1 MKTYSVTFL
10 PEERSIEVAP
20 GKTIMEAAIA
30 AGVPI
35 NSICGG
41 DGVCGKCRVLIRSG
55 KVTAEPNEFLT
66 RRDIQRGVALACQT
80 YPAGDVVIEVP
91 LESRVGA
98 VPRLMA
104 EDAVRFAPVSQWI
117 GEEAPY
123 VYEPLARKDYLQ
135 LSPPTLDDSISDQ
148 ERIYRELRRRRDI
161 PIMQAGLSILR
172 QMPALLRASN
182 WQVTVTMGQRGGTVE
197 VLQIEPGDTSSRN
210 YGVAVDVGTTTV
222 DAHLVDLASSEA
234 DQLPDAGPIVRHVLQ
249 HLSADCTVGAQAKY
263 NSQISYGEDIISR
276 IMYANTDEKL
286 QTLRECVVNDIND
299 LIAALTVETKTRL
312 HDIAYVMCAGNTTM
326 THLLLGLDVAN
337 IRREPYVPAASF
349 APVIRAAEVGIKI
362 NARGLLGVVPSVAS
376 YVGGDLVADVLVS
389 GMNDSEE
396 VSMLV
401 DMGTNGEIVIGNK
414 EWLACC
420 SASAGPAFEGGGITC
435 GMRATNGAIEHIVF
449 DEDCRTAEC
458 GVIGGGKPLGLCG
471 SGLIDLVA
479 EMLRVGCIDR
489 TGRFVP
495 ETCGA
500 RLSRDGGQA
509 EFVVVPG
516 SATALG
522 RDIVITEADIASFI
536 RAKGAIYTAAGALL
550 RHTGLDFTDIRHVYV
565 AGGFGNYLNVR
576 KAIRIGLLPDLPIEH
591 FQFIGNGSL
600 QGAKMALL
608 SRQAFDVMEKRIAPN
623 MTHFELSTDP
633 QFMNEYTGSLFLPHT
648 NIEKFPSVEK
658 EQSEIPVR

>member
-1 MKTYSVTFL
+1 MKTFTVAFL
-10 PEERSIEVAP
+10 PEEKSVEIAP
-20 GKTIMEAAIA
+20 GKTIMEAATA
-30 AGVPI
+30 AGVAI

-41 DGVCGKCRVLIRSG
+41 DGVCGKCRVIVRSG

-80 YPAGDVVIEVP
+80 YPDGDVVIEVP
-91 LESRVGA
+91 LESRIGA
-98 VPRLMA
+98 VPRLAA
-104 EDAVRFAPVSQWI
+104 EDAVRFAPVSQWV
-117 GEEAPY
+117 GEGAPY
-123 VYEPLARKDYLQ
+123 AYEPLSRKDYLQ
-135 LSPPTLDDSISDQ
+135 VPPPTLADSISDQ
-148 ERIYRELRRRRDI
+148 ERIYRELRRHRDI
-161 PIMQAGLSILR
+161 PIMQTGLSVLR

-182 WQVTVTMGQRGGTVE
+182 WRVTVTTGQRGGTVE
-197 VLQIEPGDTSSRN
+197 VVQIEPGDTSSRN

-222 DAHLVDLASSEA
+222 DAHLVDLASSE
-234 DQLPDAGPIVRHVLQ
+234 
-249 HLSADCTVGAQAKY
+249 TVGAQAKY

-276 IMYANTDEKL
+276 IVYANTDEKL
-286 QTLRECVVNDIND
+286 QTLRQCVVNDIND

-337 IRREPYVPAASF
+337 IRREPYVPSASF

-389 GMNDSEE
+389 GMNDSDE

-401 DMGTNGEIVIGNK
+401 DMGTNGEIVIGNR

-420 SASAGPAFEGGGITC
+420 SASAGPAFEGGGIAC
-435 GMRATNGAIEHIVF
+435 GMRATHGAIEHIAF
-449 DEDCRTAEC
+449 TEGCRTAEC

-479 EMLRVGCIDR
+479 ELLRAGCIDR

-495 ETCGA
+495 EVCGA
-500 RLSRDGGQA
+500 RFSRNGGQA
-509 EFVVVPG
+509 EFVVLPG

-536 RAKGAIYTAAGALL
+536 RAKGAIYTAAEALL

-565 AGGFGNYLNVR
+565 AGGFGNYLDVR
-576 KAIRIGLLPDLPIEH
+576 KAIRIGLLPDLPDER

-608 SRQAFDVMEKRIAPN
+608 SRQALEVMEKRIAPN

-633 QFMNEYTGSLFLPHT
+633 QFMNEFTGSLFLPHT
-648 NIEKFPSVEK
+648 NIEKFPSVER
-658 EQSEIPVR
+658 EQAGILAR

>member
-1 MKTYSVTFL
+1 MKAYSVTFL
-10 PEERSIEVAP
+10 PEEKSVQIAP
-20 GKTIMEAAIA
+20 GKTVMEAAIA

-41 DGVCGKCRVLIRSG
+41 DGVCGKCRVIVKSG

-80 YPAGDVVIEVP
+80 YPDGDVVIEVP

-98 VPRLMA
+98 VPRLAA
-104 EDAVRFAPVSQWI
+104 EDALRFAPVLPWV
-117 GEEAPY
+117 GEGAPY
-123 VYEPLARKDYLQ
+123 AYDPLCRKDYLE
-135 LSPPTLDDSISDQ
+135 LPPPSLEDNISDQ

-161 PIMQAGLSILR
+161 PIMQTGLSVLR
-172 QMPALLRASN
+172 QMPTVLRSSN
-182 WQVTVTMGQRGGTVE
+182 WRVTVTTAQRGGTVE

-222 DAHLVDLASSEA
+222 DAHLVDLVTSET
-234 DQLPDAGPIVRHVLQ
+234 L
-249 HLSADCTVGAQAKY
+249 GAQAKY
-263 NSQISYGEDIISR
+263 NSQISYGEDVISR

-286 QTLRECVVNDIND
+286 HTLRECVVNDIND

-312 HDIAYVMCAGNTTM
+312 HDITYVMCAGNTTM
-326 THLLLGLDVAN
+326 IHLLLGLEVAN
-337 IRREPYVPAASF
+337 IRREPYVPSASF

-362 NARGLLGVVPSVAS
+362 NARGLLGVIPSVAS

-389 GMNDSEE
+389 GMADSED

-401 DMGTNGEIVIGNK
+401 DMGTNGEIVIGNRD
-414 EWLACC
+414 WLACC

-435 GMRATNGAIEHIVF
+435 GMRATHGAIEHITLGDGCQV
-449 DEDCRTAEC
+449 TAC
-458 GVIGGGKPLGLCG
+458 GVIGGGKPLGMCG

-479 EMLRVGCIDR
+479 ELLRVGCIDR

-495 ETCGA
+495 EVCGA

-509 EFVVVPG
+509 ELVVLPG

-536 RAKGAIYTAAGALL
+536 RAKGAIYTAAEALL
-550 RHTGLDFTDIRHVYV
+550 RHTGLDFTDVQRVYV
-565 AGGFGNYLNVR
+565 AGGFGNYLDVR
-576 KAIRIGLLPDLPIEH
+576 KTIRIGLLPDLPIER

-633 QFMNEYTGSLFLPHT
+633 QFMNEFTGSLFLPHT
-648 NIEKFPSVEK
+648 NIEKFPSLAK
-658 EQSEIPVR
+658 EQPRIPVR

>member
-1 MKTYSVTFL
+1 VKTFTVTFL
-10 PEERSIEVAP
+10 PEEKSIQVAP

-30 AGVPI
+30 AAVPI

-41 DGVCGKCRVLIRSG
+41 DGVCGKCRVIIRSG

-66 RRDIQRGVALACQT
+66 RREIQRGVALACQT
-80 YPAGDVVIEVP
+80 YPEGDVLIEVP

-98 VPRLMA
+98 VPQLVA
-104 EDAVRFAPVSQWI
+104 EDAVRFAPVSQWV
-117 GEEAPY
+117 GEGAPY
-123 VYEPLARKDYLQ
+123 AYEPLCRKDYLQ
-135 LSPPTLDDSISDQ
+135 LSPPTLDDNMSDQ
-148 ERIYRELRRRRDI
+148 ERIYGELRRRRHI
-161 PIMQAGLSILR
+161 RIMQTGLAVLR
-172 QMPALLRASN
+172 QMPSLLRASN
-182 WQVTVTMGQRGGTVE
+182 WRVTVTTGQRGGTVE

-222 DAHLVDLASSEA
+222 DAHLVDLASSE
-234 DQLPDAGPIVRHVLQ
+234 
-249 HLSADCTVGAQAKY
+249 TVGAQAKY
-263 NSQISYGEDIISR
+263 NSQISYGEDVISR

-286 QTLRECVVNDIND
+286 QTLRQCVVNDIND

-312 HDIAYVMCAGNTTM
+312 HDIDYVMCAGNTTM
-326 THLLLGLDVAN
+326 THLLLGLEAAN
-337 IRREPYVPAASF
+337 IRREPYVPSASF
-349 APVIRAAEVGIKI
+349 APVIRAAEIGIKI
-362 NARGLLGVVPSVAS
+362 NARGLLGVIPSVAS

-389 GMNDSEE
+389 GMHDSDD

-401 DMGTNGEIVIGNK
+401 DMGTNGEIVIGNRD
-414 EWLACC
+414 WLACC

-435 GMRATNGAIEHIVF
+435 GMRATLGAIEHIAF
-449 DEDCRTAEC
+449 SEGCRTAEC

-479 EMLRVGCIDR
+479 ELLRARCIDR

-495 ETCGA
+495 EVCGA
-500 RLSRDGGQA
+500 RFSRDGGQG
-509 EFVVVPG
+509 EFVVIPG
-516 SATALG
+516 SVTALG
-522 RDIVITEADIASFI
+522 RDITITEADIASFI
-536 RAKGAIYTAAGALL
+536 RAKGAIYTAAEALM

-565 AGGFGNYLNVR
+565 AGGFGSYLDVR
-576 KAIRIGLLPDLPIEH
+576 KAIRIGLLPDLPSER

-608 SRQAFDVMEKRIAPN
+608 SQQALDVMEKGIAPN

-633 QFMNEYTGSLFLPHT
+633 QFMNEFTGSLFLPHT

-658 EQSEIPVR
+658 EQAGIPAR

>member
-1 MKTYSVTFL
+1 VKTFTVAFL
-10 PEERSIEVAP
+10 PEEKSVEIAP
-20 GKTIMEAAIA
+20 GKTIMEAATA
-30 AGVPI
+30 AGVAI

-41 DGVCGKCRVLIRSG
+41 DGVCGKCRVIVRSG

-80 YPAGDVVIEVP
+80 YPDGDVVIEVP
-91 LESRVGA
+91 LESRIGA
-98 VPRLMA
+98 VPRLAA
-104 EDAVRFAPVSQWI
+104 EDAVRFAPVSQWV
-117 GEEAPY
+117 GEGAPY
-123 VYEPLARKDYLQ
+123 AYEPLSRKDYLQ
-135 LSPPTLDDSISDQ
+135 VPPPTLADSISDQ
-148 ERIYRELRRRRDI
+148 ERIYRELRRHRDI
-161 PIMQAGLSILR
+161 PIMQTGLSVLR

-182 WQVTVTMGQRGGTVE
+182 WRVTVTTGQRGGTVE
-197 VLQIEPGDTSSRN
+197 VVQIEPGDTSSRN

-222 DAHLVDLASSEA
+222 DAHLVDLASSE
-234 DQLPDAGPIVRHVLQ
+234 
-249 HLSADCTVGAQAKY
+249 TVGAQAKY

-276 IMYANTDEKL
+276 IVYANTDEKL
-286 QTLRECVVNDIND
+286 QTLRQCVVNDIND

-337 IRREPYVPAASF
+337 IRREPYVPSASF

-389 GMNDSEE
+389 GMNDSDE

-401 DMGTNGEIVIGNK
+401 DMGTNGEIVIGNR

-420 SASAGPAFEGGGITC
+420 SASAGPAFEGGGIAC
-435 GMRATNGAIEHIVF
+435 GMRATHGAIEHIAF
-449 DEDCRTAEC
+449 TEGCRTAEC

-479 EMLRVGCIDR
+479 ELLRAGCIDR

-495 ETCGA
+495 EVCGA
-500 RLSRDGGQA
+500 RFSRNGGQA
-509 EFVVVPG
+509 EFVVLPG

-536 RAKGAIYTAAGALL
+536 RAKGAIYTAAEALL

-565 AGGFGNYLNVR
+565 AGGFGNYLDVR
-576 KAIRIGLLPDLPIEH
+576 KAIRIGLLPDLPDER

-608 SRQAFDVMEKRIAPN
+608 SRQALEVMEKRIAPN

-633 QFMNEYTGSLFLPHT
+633 QFMNEFTGSLFLPHT
-648 NIEKFPSVEK
+648 NIEKFPSVER
-658 EQSEIPVR
+658 EQAGILAR

>member
-1 MKTYSVTFL
+1 MKTFTVTFL
-10 PEERSIEVAP
+10 PEEKSVEIAP
-20 GKTIMEAAIA
+20 GKTIMEAATA

-41 DGVCGKCRVLIRSG
+41 DGICGKCRVIIRSG

-80 YPAGDVVIEVP
+80 CPEGDVVIEVP

-98 VPRLMA
+98 LPRLTA
-104 EDAVRFAPVSQWI
+104 EDAVRFAPVRQWV
-117 GEEAPY
+117 GEGAPY
-123 VYEPLARKDYLQ
+123 AYEPLSRKDYLQ
-135 LSPPTLDDSISDQ
+135 LPPPTLDDNISDQ
-148 ERIYRELRRRRDI
+148 ERIYRELRRHRHIR
-161 PIMQAGLSILR
+161 IMQTGLAILR

-182 WQVTVTMGQRGGTVE
+182 WRVTVSTGQRGGTVE
-197 VLQIEPGDTSSRN
+197 VVQIEPGDTSSRN

-222 DAHLVDLASSEA
+222 DAHLVDLVSSE
-234 DQLPDAGPIVRHVLQ
+234 
-249 HLSADCTVGAQAKY
+249 TVGAQAKY
-263 NSQISYGEDIISR
+263 NSQISYGEDVISR

-286 QTLRECVVNDIND
+286 QALRQCVVNDIND

-312 HDIAYVMCAGNTTM
+312 HDISYVMCAGNTTM
-326 THLLLGLDVAN
+326 THLLLGLEVAN
-337 IRREPYVPAASF
+337 IRREPYVPSASF
-349 APVIRAAEVGIKI
+349 APVIRAAEIGIKI
-362 NARGLLGVVPSVAS
+362 NARGLLGAVPSVAS
-376 YVGGDLVADVLVS
+376 YVGGDVVADVLVS
-389 GMNDSEE
+389 GMHDSDD

-401 DMGTNGEIVIGNK
+401 DMGTNGEIVIGNR

-435 GMRATNGAIEHIVF
+435 GMRATQGAIEHIAF
-449 DEDCRTAEC
+449 DKGCRTAEC

-479 EMLRVGCIDR
+479 ELLRAGCIDR
-489 TGRFVP
+489 SGRFVP
-495 ETCGA
+495 EVCGA
-500 RLSRDGGQA
+500 RFSRDGGQA
-509 EFVVVPG
+509 EFVIIPG

-522 RDIVITEADIASFI
+522 RDIIITEADIASFI
-536 RAKGAIYTAAGALL
+536 RAKGAIYTAAEALL

-565 AGGFGNYLNVR
+565 AGGFGSYLDVR
-576 KAIRIGLLPDLPIEH
+576 KAIRIGLLPDLPTER

-608 SRQAFDVMEKRIAPN
+608 SRQALEVMEKRIAPN

-633 QFMNEYTGSLFLPHT
+633 QFMNEFTGSLFLPHT

-658 EQSEIPVR
+658 EQLEFAAR

>member
-1 MKTYSVTFL
+1 VKTFTVTFL
-10 PEERSIEVAP
+10 PEEKSVEIAP
-20 GKTIMEAAIA
+20 GKTIMEAATA

-41 DGVCGKCRVLIRSG
+41 DGVCGKCRVIVRSG

-66 RRDIQRGVALACQT
+66 RREIQRGVALACQT
-80 YPAGDVVIEVP
+80 YPESDVFIEVP

-104 EDAVRFAPVSQWI
+104 EDAARFAPVSQWV
-117 GEEAPY
+117 GEGAPY
-123 VYEPLARKDYLQ
+123 AYEPLSRKDYLQ
-135 LSPPTLDDSISDQ
+135 LSPPGLDDNISDQ
-148 ERIYRELRRRRDI
+148 ERIYRELRRRRHI
-161 PIMQAGLSILR
+161 RIMQTGLSVLR
-172 QMPALLRASN
+172 QMPSLVRTSD
-182 WQVTVTMGQRGGTVE
+182 WRVTVTTGQRGGTVE
-197 VLQIEPGDTSSRN
+197 VVQIEPGDTSSRN

-222 DAHLVDLASSEA
+222 DAHLVDLASSE
-234 DQLPDAGPIVRHVLQ
+234 
-249 HLSADCTVGAQAKY
+249 TVGAQAKY

-286 QTLRECVVNDIND
+286 QTLRHCVVNDIND

-312 HDIAYVMCAGNTTM
+312 HDITYVMCAGNTTM
-326 THLLLGLDVAN
+326 THLLLGLPVAN
-337 IRREPYVPAASF
+337 IRREPYVPSASF

-389 GMNDSEE
+389 GIIDSDD

-401 DMGTNGEIVIGNK
+401 DMGTNGEIVMGNRD
-414 EWLACC
+414 WLACC

-435 GMRATNGAIEHIVF
+435 GMRATNGAVERIALAEG
-449 DEDCRTAEC
+449 CRAAEL
-458 GVIGGGKPLGLCG
+458 GVIGGGKPIGLCG

-479 EMLRVGCIDR
+479 ELLRTRCIDR

-495 ETCGA
+495 EACGT
-500 RLSRDGGQA
+500 RLSRDGGQD
-509 EFVVVPG
+509 ELVVLPG
-516 SATALG
+516 STTALG
-522 RDIVITEADIASFI
+522 RDIVITEADIGSFI
-536 RAKGAIYTAAGALL
+536 RAKGAIYTAAEALL
-550 RHTGLDFTDIRHVYV
+550 RHTGLDFTDVRHVYV
-565 AGGFGNYLNVR
+565 AGGFGSYLDVR
-576 KAIRIGLLPDLPIEH
+576 KAIRIGLLPDLPSER

-608 SRQAFDVMEKRIAPN
+608 SRQALEVMEKAIAPN

-633 QFMNEYTGSLFLPHT
+633 QFMNEFTGSLFLPHT
-648 NIEKFPSVEK
+648 NIEKFPSVEA
-658 EQSEIPVR
+658 EQASIPAR

>member
-1 MKTYSVTFL
+1 VKTFSVTFL
-10 PEERSIEVAP
+10 PEEKSVEIAP
-20 GKTIMEAAIA
+20 GKTIIEAAIA

-41 DGVCGKCRVLIRSG
+41 DGVCGKCRVIVRSG

-80 YPAGDVVIEVP
+80 YPDGDVVIEVP
-91 LESRVGA
+91 LESRIGA
-98 VPRLMA
+98 VPRLAA
-104 EDAVRFAPVSQWI
+104 EDAARFAPVSQWV
-117 GEEAPY
+117 GEGAPY
-123 VYEPLARKDYLQ
+123 AYEPLSRKDYLEVP
-135 LSPPTLDDSISDQ
+135 PPTLDDNISDQ
-148 ERIYRELRRRRDI
+148 ERIYRELRRHRDI
-161 PIMQAGLSILR
+161 PIMQTGLSILR
-172 QMPALLRASN
+172 QMPGLLRAGN
-182 WQVTVTMGQRGGTVE
+182 WRVTVTMGQRGGTVE
-197 VLQIEPGDTSSRN
+197 VVQIEPGDTSSRN

-222 DAHLVDLASSEA
+222 DAHLVDLGSSE
-234 DQLPDAGPIVRHVLQ
+234 
-249 HLSADCTVGAQAKY
+249 TVGAQAKY

-286 QTLRECVVNDIND
+286 HTLRQCVVNDIND
-299 LIAALTVETKTRL
+299 LIAGLTVETKTRL
-312 HDIAYVMCAGNTTM
+312 QDISYVMCAGNTTM

-337 IRREPYVPAASF
+337 IRREPYVPSASF

-389 GMNDSEE
+389 GMNDSNE
-396 VSMLV
+396 VSILV
-401 DMGTNGEIVIGNK
+401 DMGTNGEIVAGNR

-435 GMRATNGAIEHIVF
+435 GMRATQGAIEHIAF
-449 DEDCRTAEC
+449 GEGRQTAEC

-479 EMLRVGCIDR
+479 ELLRVGCIDR

-495 ETCGA
+495 EVCGP
-500 RLSRDGGQA
+500 RLTPDGGQP
-509 EFVVVPG
+509 EFVVIPG
-516 SATALG
+516 SGTALG

-536 RAKGAIYTAAGALL
+536 RAKGAIYTAAEALL
-550 RHTGLDFTDIRHVYV
+550 RHTGLDFTDIRRVYV
-565 AGGFGNYLNVR
+565 AGGFGNYLDVR
-576 KAIRIGLLPDLPIEH
+576 KAIRIGLLPDLPIER

-623 MTHFELSTDP
+623 MTHFELSVDP

-648 NIEKFPSVEK
+648 NIEKFPSVVR
-658 EQSEIPVR
+658 EQPRIAVR

>member
-1 MKTYSVTFL
+1 MKTFSVTFL
-10 PEERSIEVAP
+10 PEEKSVEIAP
-20 GKTIMEAAIA
+20 GKTIIEAATA

-41 DGVCGKCRVLIRSG
+41 DGVCGKCRVIVRSG

-80 YPAGDVVIEVP
+80 YPDGDVVVEVP
-91 LESRVGA
+91 LESRIGA
-98 VPRLMA
+98 VPRLAA
-104 EDAVRFAPVSQWI
+104 EDAARFAPISQWV
-117 GEEAPY
+117 GEGAPY
-123 VYEPLARKDYLQ
+123 AYEPLSRKDYLQ
-135 LSPPTLDDSISDQ
+135 LPPATLDDNISDQ
-148 ERIYRELRRRRDI
+148 ERIYRELRRRRDL
-161 PIMQAGLSILR
+161 PIMQTGLSILR
-172 QMPALLRASN
+172 QMPGLLRAGN
-182 WQVTVTMGQRGGTVE
+182 WRVTVTMGQRGGTVE
-197 VLQIEPGDTSSRN
+197 VVQIEPGDTSSRN

-222 DAHLVDLASSEA
+222 DAHLVDLGSSE
-234 DQLPDAGPIVRHVLQ
+234 
-249 HLSADCTVGAQAKY
+249 TVGAQAKY

-286 QTLRECVVNDIND
+286 NTLRQCVVNDIND
-299 LIAALTVETKTRL
+299 LITGLTVETKTRL
-312 HDIAYVMCAGNTTM
+312 QDISYVMCAGNTTM

-337 IRREPYVPAASF
+337 IRREPYVPSASF

-389 GMNDSEE
+389 GMNDSDE
-396 VSMLV
+396 VSILV
-401 DMGTNGEIVIGNK
+401 DMGTNGEIVAGNR

-435 GMRATNGAIEHIVF
+435 GMRATHGAIEHIAF
-449 DEDCRTAEC
+449 GERCQTAEC

-479 EMLRVGCIDR
+479 ELLRMGCIDR

-495 ETCGA
+495 EVCGA
-500 RLSRDGGQA
+500 RLGRDGGQS

-516 SATALG
+516 SGTALG
-522 RDIVITEADIASFI
+522 RDIVISEADIASFI
-536 RAKGAIYTAAGALL
+536 RAKGAIYTAAEALL

-565 AGGFGNYLNVR
+565 AGGFGNYLDVR
-576 KAIRIGLLPDLPIEH
+576 KAIRIGLLPDLPLDR

-608 SRQAFDVMEKRIAPN
+608 SQQAFDVMEKRIAPN

-648 NIEKFPSVEK
+648 NIEKFPSVER
-658 EQSEIPVR
+658 EQPRIAVR

>member
-1 MKTYSVTFL
+1 VKTFTVTFL
-10 PEERSIEVAP
+10 PEEKSVEIAP
-20 GKTIMEAAIA
+20 GKTIIEAATA

-35 NSICGG
+35 NGICGG
-41 DGVCGKCRVLIRSG
+41 DGVCGKCRVIVRSG

-66 RRDIQRGVALACQT
+66 RREIQRGVALACQT
-80 YPAGDVVIEVP
+80 YPDGDVVVEVP

-98 VPRLMA
+98 IPRLAA
-104 EDAVRFAPVSQWI
+104 EDAARFAPISQWV
-117 GEEAPY
+117 GEGAPY
-123 VYEPLARKDYLQ
+123 AYEPLSRKDYLQ
-135 LSPPTLDDSISDQ
+135 LPPATLDDNISDQ

-161 PIMQAGLSILR
+161 PIMQTGLSILR
-172 QMPALLRASN
+172 QMPSLLRAGN
-182 WQVTVTMGQRGGTVE
+182 WRVTVTMGQRGGTVE
-197 VLQIEPGDTSSRN
+197 VVQIEPGDTSSRN

-222 DAHLVDLASSEA
+222 DAHLVDLGSSE
-234 DQLPDAGPIVRHVLQ
+234 
-249 HLSADCTVGAQAKY
+249 TVGAQAKY

-286 QTLRECVVNDIND
+286 HTLRQCVVNDIND
-299 LIAALTVETKTRL
+299 LIAGLTMETKTRL
-312 HDIAYVMCAGNTTM
+312 QDISYVMCAGNTTM

-337 IRREPYVPAASF
+337 IRREPYVPSASF

-389 GMNDSEE
+389 GMNDSDE
-396 VSMLV
+396 VSILV
-401 DMGTNGEIVIGNK
+401 DMGTNGEIVAGNR

-435 GMRATNGAIEHIVF
+435 GMRATTGAIEHIAF
-449 DEDCRTAEC
+449 GEGCQTAEY

-479 EMLRVGCIDR
+479 ELLRVGCIDR

-495 ETCGA
+495 EVCGA
-500 RLSRDGGQA
+500 RLTRDGEQA
-509 EFVVVPG
+509 EFVVIPG
-516 SATALG
+516 SGTALG

-536 RAKGAIYTAAGALL
+536 RAKGAIYTAAEALL
-550 RHTGLDFTDIRHVYV
+550 RHTGLDFTDIRRVYV
-565 AGGFGNYLNVR
+565 AGGFGNYLDVR
-576 KAIRIGLLPDLPIEH
+576 KAIRIGLLPDLPLER

-623 MTHFELSTDP
+623 MTHFELSVDP

-648 NIEKFPSVEK
+648 NIEKFPSVVR
-658 EQSEIPVR
+658 EQPRIAVR

>member
-1 MKTYSVTFL
+1 VKTFSVAFL
-10 PEERSIEVAP
+10 PDEKSVEIAP
-20 GKTIMEAAIA
+20 GKTIIEAATA

-41 DGVCGKCRVLIRSG
+41 DGVCGKCRVIVRSG

-66 RRDIQRGVALACQT
+66 RREIQRGVALACQT
-80 YPAGDVVIEVP
+80 YPDGDVVVEVP
-91 LESRVGA
+91 LESRIGA
-98 VPRLMA
+98 VPRLAA
-104 EDAVRFAPVSQWI
+104 EDAARFAPVSQWV
-117 GEEAPY
+117 GEGAPY
-123 VYEPLARKDYLQ
+123 AYEPLSRKDYLEVP
-135 LSPPTLDDSISDQ
+135 PPTLDDNISDQ

-161 PIMQAGLSILR
+161 PIMQTGLSILR
-172 QMPALLRASN
+172 QMPGLLRAGN
-182 WQVTVTMGQRGGTVE
+182 WRVTVTMGQRGGTVE
-197 VLQIEPGDTSSRN
+197 VVQIEPGDTSSRN

-222 DAHLVDLASSEA
+222 DAHLVDLGSSE
-234 DQLPDAGPIVRHVLQ
+234 
-249 HLSADCTVGAQAKY
+249 TVGAQAKY

-286 QTLRECVVNDIND
+286 HTLRQCVVNDIND
-299 LIAALTVETKTRL
+299 LIAGLTVETKTRL
-312 HDIAYVMCAGNTTM
+312 QDISYVMCAGNTTM

-337 IRREPYVPAASF
+337 IRREPYVPSALF

-389 GMNDSEE
+389 GMNDSDE

-401 DMGTNGEIVIGNK
+401 DMGTNGEIVIGNR

-435 GMRATNGAIEHIVF
+435 GMRATHGAIEHIAF
-449 DEDCRTAEC
+449 EDGCQTAKC
-458 GVIGGGKPLGLCG
+458 GVIGGAKPLGLCG

-479 EMLRVGCIDR
+479 ELLRVGCIDR

-495 ETCGA
+495 EVCGA

-509 EFVVVPG
+509 EFVVLPG
-516 SATALG
+516 SGTALG

-536 RAKGAIYTAAGALL
+536 RAKGAIYTAAEALL

-565 AGGFGNYLNVR
+565 AGGFGSYLDVR
-576 KAIRIGLLPDLPIEH
+576 KAIRIGLLPDLPIDR

-658 EQSEIPVR
+658 EQPRITVR

>member
-1 MKTYSVTFL
+1 MKTFSVTFL
-10 PEERSIEVAP
+10 PEEKSVEIAP
-20 GKTIMEAAIA
+20 GKTIIEAATA

-41 DGVCGKCRVLIRSG
+41 DGVCGKCRVIVRSG

-80 YPAGDVVIEVP
+80 YPDGDVVVEVP

-98 VPRLMA
+98 VPRLA
-104 EDAVRFAPVSQWI
+104 VEDALRFAPISHWV
-117 GEEAPY
+117 GEGAPY
-123 VYEPLARKDYLQ
+123 AYEPLSRKDYFQ
-135 LSPPTLDDSISDQ
+135 LPPPALDDSVSDQ

-161 PIMQAGLSILR
+161 PIMQTGLSILR
-172 QMPALLRASN
+172 QMPTILRASN
-182 WQVTVTMGQRGGTVE
+182 WRVTVTVGQRGGTAE
-197 VLQIEPGDTSSRN
+197 VVQIEPGDTSSRN

-222 DAHLVDLASSEA
+222 DAHLVDLTSSE
-234 DQLPDAGPIVRHVLQ
+234 
-249 HLSADCTVGAQAKY
+249 TVGAQAKY
-263 NSQISYGEDIISR
+263 NSQISHGEDIISR
-276 IMYANTDEKL
+276 IMYANTDEKV
-286 QTLRECVVNDIND
+286 QTLRECVVSDIND

-312 HDIAYVMCAGNTTM
+312 HDISYVMCAGNTTM
-326 THLLLGLDVAN
+326 THLLLGLEVAN
-337 IRREPYVPAASF
+337 IRREPYIPSATLAG
-349 APVIRAAEVGIKI
+349 VIRAAEVGIKI
-362 NARGLLGVVPSVAS
+362 NARGLLGVIPCVAS

-389 GMNDSEE
+389 GMNDSDE
-396 VSMLV
+396 VSILV

-414 EWLACC
+414 DWLACC

-435 GMRATNGAIEHIVF
+435 GMRATHGAIEHIAF
-449 DEDCRTAEC
+449 GEGCLTAEC

-479 EMLRVGCIDR
+479 ELLRVGCIDR

-495 ETCGA
+495 EVCGA

-509 EFVVVPG
+509 EFVVLPG
-516 SATALG
+516 SGTALG
-522 RDIVITEADIASFI
+522 RDIVITEADIGSFI
-536 RAKGAIYTAAGALL
+536 RAKGAIYTAAEALL

-565 AGGFGNYLNVR
+565 AGGFGSYLDVR
-576 KAIRIGLLPDLPIEH
+576 KAIRIGLLPDLPLGR

-648 NIEKFPSVEK
+648 NIEKFPSVER
-658 EQSEIPVR
+658 EQPRIAVR

>member
-1 MKTYSVTFL
+1 VKTFSVTFL
-10 PEERSIEVAP
+10 PEGKSVEIAP
-20 GKTIMEAAIA
+20 GKTIMEAATA

-41 DGVCGKCRVLIRSG
+41 DGICGKCRVIVRSG

-80 YPAGDVVIEVP
+80 CPEGDVVIEVP

-98 VPRLMA
+98 LPRLAA
-104 EDAVRFAPVSQWI
+104 EDAIRFAPVSQWV
-117 GEEAPY
+117 GEGAPY
-123 VYEPLARKDYLQ
+123 AHEPLARKDYLQ
-135 LSPPTLDDSISDQ
+135 LPPPTLDDSISDQ
-148 ERIYRELRRRRDI
+148 ERIYRELRRHRHIR
-161 PIMQAGLSILR
+161 IMQTGLAILR
-172 QMPALLRASN
+172 QMPVVLRASN
-182 WQVTVTMGQRGGTVE
+182 WRVTVTTGQRGGTVE

-222 DAHLVDLASSEA
+222 DAHLVDLASSET
-234 DQLPDAGPIVRHVLQ
+234 L
-249 HLSADCTVGAQAKY
+249 GAQAKY

-286 QTLRECVVNDIND
+286 QTLRQCVVNDIND
-299 LIAALTVETKTRL
+299 LIVALTVETKTRL

-326 THLLLGLDVAN
+326 THLLLGLEVAN
-337 IRREPYVPAASF
+337 IRREPYVPSASF

-362 NARGLLGVVPSVAS
+362 NARGLLGAVPSVAS

-389 GMNDSEE
+389 GMHDSDD

-401 DMGTNGEIVIGNK
+401 DMGTNGEIVMGNR

-435 GMRATNGAIEHIVF
+435 GMRATNGAIEHIAF
-449 DEDCRTAEC
+449 STGCRTAEC

-479 EMLRVGCIDR
+479 ELLQAGCIDR

-495 ETCGA
+495 EVCGA
-500 RLSRDGGQA
+500 RFSRNGGQA
-509 EFVVVPG
+509 EFVILPG

-522 RDIVITEADIASFI
+522 RDITITEADIASFI
-536 RAKGAIYTAAGALL
+536 RAKGAIYTAAEALL
-550 RHTGLDFTDIRHVYV
+550 RHTGLDFSEVRHVYV
-565 AGGFGNYLNVR
+565 AGGFGNYLDVR
-576 KAIRIGLLPDLPIEH
+576 RAIRIGLLPDLPTER

-608 SRQAFDVMEKRIAPN
+608 SRQALEVMEKGIAPN

-633 QFMNEYTGSLFLPHT
+633 QFMNEFTGSLFLPHT

-658 EQSEIPVR
+658 EQLRIPAR